1 VASALN
7 ETFDSSEVYMV
18 TLTQRLPEGFTA
30 KQLEE
35 NWEVI
40 GDHWRRTTERARKH
54 CKGVRR
60 RKDHEDTETHAT
72 TAVEKARARHW
83 RKYWDKALD
92 PEPDNVDTGKAD
104 GSGGPGLGSAAL
116 PYLGTA
122 YSRTWNRGR
131 SEYDAPEKLTYV
143 WVREVTRGDSG
154 QWHVHMHVVCPD
166 RATAEVL
173 NAAWQATKTQTETCR
188 TDIKA
193 PEDVRNELEEAE
205 GDDDV
210 EALAE
215 YVTKYVT
222 GARDGAFTGEWTTG
236 QSSAYVKAM
245 ADKRV
250 YDAAGDWRPIG
261 LRSEAEAEDPAVAV
275 AWSDLDVW
283 ESFAEFWG
291 DNSTVREAMTVAASK
306 GWVHVPEE
314 ADAWAPVLQPA
325 RKRILEQYRNIS
337 AEPPQCIDV
346 DALENGPNDALR
358 GGLPPVVGDDP

>member
-1 VASALN
+1 
-7 ETFDSSEVYMV
+7 
-18 TLTQRLPEGFTA
+18 
-30 KQLEE
+30 
-35 NWEVI
+35 
-40 GDHWRRTTERARKH
+40 
-54 CKGVRR
+54 
-60 RKDHEDTETHAT
+60 
-72 TAVEKARARHW
+72 
-83 RKYWDKALD
+83 
-92 PEPDNVDTGKAD
+92 
-104 GSGGPGLGSAAL
+104 
-116 PYLGTA
+116 
-122 YSRTWNRGR
+122 
-131 SEYDAPEKLTYV
+131 
-143 WVREVTRGDSG
+143 
-154 QWHVHMHVVCPD
+154 
-166 RATAEVL
+166 
-173 NAAWQATKTQTETCR
+173 
-188 TDIKA
+188 
-193 PEDVRNELEEAE
+193 
-205 GDDDV
+205 
-210 EALAE
+210 
-215 YVTKYVT
+215 
-222 GARDGAFTGEWTTG
+222 
-236 QSSAYVKAM
+236 M